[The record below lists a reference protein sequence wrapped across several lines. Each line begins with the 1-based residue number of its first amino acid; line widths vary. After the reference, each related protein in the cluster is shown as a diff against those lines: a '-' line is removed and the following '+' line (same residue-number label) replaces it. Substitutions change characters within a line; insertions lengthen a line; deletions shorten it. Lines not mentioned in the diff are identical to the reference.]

1 VSSLTIGLI
10 SAACIVIATL
20 LGFLLQ
26 KVLPNHHLSA
36 ESKDTIK
43 LSAALLATMTA
54 LVLGLLISSAKSSF
68 DATSAAIVQAGAK
81 MIMFD
86 RILANY
92 GPETNEVRAHLRN
105 SISTMID
112 RIWGGGKGQAGGLQA
127 LEAGTEVQAMQSRLR
142 ELKPQNSEQQ
152 LLLTQAAQLSSD
164 LAQSRWVLIE
174 QMQNRLPRPLLVVLV
189 LWISILFLSFALFAP
204 RNGTVLMALLVGA
217 LSVSSA
223 IFLVLELNRPLDG
236 SIKVSDAPLRKVL
249 EFIGK

>member
-1 VSSLTIGLI
+1 
-10 SAACIVIATL
+10 
-20 LGFLLQ
+20 
-26 KVLPNHHLSA
+26 
-36 ESKDTIK
+36 
-43 LSAALLATMTA
+43 
-54 LVLGLLISSAKSSF
+54 
-68 DATSAAIVQAGAK
+68 

-105 SISTMID
+105 SLSTMID
-112 RIWGGGKGQAGGLQA
+112 RIWGGGKEQAGGLQA

-174 QMQNRLPRPLLVVLV
+174 QMQNRLPTPLLVVLV

-204 RNGTVLMALLVGA
+204 RNGTVLMALLIGA

-236 SIKVSDAPLRKVL
+236 SIKVSDALLRKVL